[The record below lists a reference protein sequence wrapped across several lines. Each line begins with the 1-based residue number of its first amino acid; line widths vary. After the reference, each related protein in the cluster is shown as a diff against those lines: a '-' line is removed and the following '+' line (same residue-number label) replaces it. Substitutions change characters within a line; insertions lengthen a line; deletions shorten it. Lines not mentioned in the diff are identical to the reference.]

1 MNNDAYCNRDLSL
14 TSPHYHLELEKI
26 IRKCTR
32 LRDEDYCNVD
42 NDRYY
47 HSYKQLREDI
57 EYARDSS
64 PTIVKTENTKVRNT
78 FGIVGTVLGFIVTLI
93 VLQGGLRLSL
103 NYLSQRKWDSI
114 IASYN
119 STQIERLGSVSEDLI
134 ESARTQNESKVYED
148 TYKFLLDNDNLIDS
162 AEGNVLI
169 NLLDKMDD
177 SIDIS
182 GYIDDIII
190 NADDRRYGEIIKNM
204 MKLKEPD
211 NSLGYDISKVIYD
224 IEIKGY
230 NSNNEKNIISGYNIL
245 VKNKDNK
252 EFHSIIVRLK
262 NTLNHDEA
270 IDIISSN
277 SEKTRSEIIE
287 LFDQIEMR

>member
-1 MNNDAYCNRDLSL
+1 M
-14 TSPHYHLELEKI
+14 
-26 IRKCTR
+26 
-32 LRDEDYCNVD
+32 D

-78 FGIVGTVLGFIVTLI
+78 FGIVGTVLGFIVILI